1 MLISRRGLLAGLA
14 ITAAAPALSFQPTPR
29 QPATWPGP
37 TRELMVPVP
46 DGGRVYVRINGDLT
60 SARAP
65 LMLVH
70 GGPGGT
76 HASLMPAT
84 ALATDRAVILY
95 DQLGCG
101 RSDRPAGRGWWTVPH
116 FVSEVDAIRQALGL
130 SRLHL
135 LGHSWGGTVA
145 LEYAARRPAGL
156 LSTVLASPLISTR
169 AWIADADALRR
180 QLPEAVQKVLTACD
194 ARPAPACTAATNA
207 FYGAFNGREPASPA
221 AIAYARTVSGRGF
234 NADMYR
240 AMWGG
245 SEFSST
251 GSLRDYDGEP
261 LLARLGG
268 HRTLFLGGQYD
279 EARPS
284 TLAGFAARVAGA
296 EFAIVPGAAHG
307 LFGDRPTETLG
318 ILSGWLERHDA

>member
-1 MLISRRGLLAGLA
+1 MLINRRGLLAGLA
-14 ITAAAPALSFQPTPR
+14 ITAAAPALSLQPTSR
-29 QPATWPGP
+29 QPATWPAP

-46 DGGRVYVRINGDLT
+46 DGGRVYVRINGDL
-60 SARAP
+60 SGAHAP
-65 LMLVH
+65 LMLLH

-76 HASLMPAT
+76 HGSLMPAT
-84 ALATDRAVILY
+84 ALAADRAVILY

-116 FVSEVDAIRQALGL
+116 FVSEVDAVRQALAL

-156 LSTVLASPLISTR
+156 LSTVLASPLVSTR
-169 AWIADADALRR
+169 AWIADADALRE
-180 QLPEAVQKVLTACD
+180 QLPAAVQRALIACD
-194 ARPAPACTAATNA
+194 ARAAPACDAATNA

-221 AIAYARTVSGRGF
+221 AIAYARSVGGRGS
-234 NADMYR
+234 NGDMYR
-240 AMWGG
+240 AMWGR

-261 LLARLGG
+261 LLARLDGN
-268 HRTLFLGGQYD
+268 RTLFLGGQYD

-296 EFAIVPGAAHG
+296 EFATVPGAAHG
-307 LFGDRPTETLG
+307 LFGDRPIETLG

>member
-1 MLISRRGLLAGLA
+1 VLINRRGLLAGLA
-14 ITAAAPALSFQPTPR
+14 ITAAAPALSFQP
-29 QPATWPGP
+29 ATWPAP
-37 TRELMVPVP
+37 ARELMV
-46 DGGRVYVRINGDLT
+46 RI
-60 SARAP
+60 
-65 LMLVH
+65 
-70 GGPGGT
+70 
-76 HASLMPAT
+76 T

-116 FVSEVDAIRQALGL
+116 FVSEVDAVRQALGL

-145 LEYAARRPAGL
+145 LEYTARRPAGL
-156 LSTVLASPLISTR
+156 LSTVLASPLVSTR

-180 QLPEAVQKVLTACD
+180 QLPAAVQQTLVACD
-194 ARPAPACTAATNA
+194 ARPAPACEAATHA

-221 AIAYARTVSGRGF
+221 AIAYARSVGGRGS
-234 NADMYR
+234 NGDMYR
-240 AMWGG
+240 AMWGT

-261 LLARLGG
+261 LLTRLNGDC
-268 HRTLFLGGQYD
+268 TLFLGGQYD

-296 EFAIVPGAAHG
+296 EFATVPGAAHG

-318 ILSGWLERHDA
+318 ILSGWLERHDG